1 MQPLDTDIRR
11 CSSPHS
17 HEKCDLRYPRNAAK
31 NVRPEEQAASKQ
43 PSPSSP
49 PSTSTSTSLTERDI
63 AGALANDY
71 VAIVKACLAVSKCVS
86 ITSWDV
92 YDMNSWRTSST
103 LLLFY
108 RKYNAKAA
116 YNSVIS
122 ALG

>member
-1 MQPLDTDIRR
+1 GASGI
-11 CSSPHS
+11 
-17 HEKCDLRYPRNAAK
+17 
-31 NVRPEEQAASKQ
+31 QAALTLLASVDVDL
-43 PSPSSP
+43 
-49 PSTSTSTSLTERDI
+49 TTTERDI

-103 LLLFY
+103 LLLFD